1 MTCKIFILLVYGPN
15 NLQCYVRDNVAVHN
29 GNLVISAKQ
38 QRMEDKDFTSGRI
51 RQRGTGF
58 TYGAY
63 VVRARLA
70 RGDHL
75 WPAIWLM
82 GDETNACRYE
92 EVDIAEYRGQPSE
105 YNQLEQAAH
114 WGRAWYALTSKGE
127 KVTARADLSHGN
139 RNELTYSSKLAIMKN
154 KNFRFS

>member
-1 MTCKIFILLVYGPN
+1 MVV
-15 NLQCYVRDNVAVHN
+15 QN
-29 GNLVISAKQ
+29 GNLVITAKQ
-38 QRMEDKDFTSGRI
+38 QRMEDKEFTSGRI
-51 RQRGTGF
+51 RQRGAGF

-75 WPAIWLM
+75 WPAIWLL
-82 GDETNACRYE
+82 GDETNSCRYE
-92 EVDIAEYRGQPSE
+92 EIDIAEYRGQASQ

-127 KVTARADLSHGN
+127 KITGPSDLSQGEY
-139 RNELTYSSKLAIMKN
+139 RNWKSVLFY
-154 KNFRFS
+154 